1 MARRRS
7 GLPQRKTGLRE
18 YRDVCW
24 VSTEGTTERDYLQ
37 MEVFK
42 GSAKAVKFPQN
53 VHPNRHNPAAVLK
66 RFEKA
71 LREND
76 FRKSDEAWL
85 VIDIDEW
92 DGSEIAALLEWETR
106 DPRHHL
112 AVSNPKF
119 ELFLLMHYEKANGCT
134 TPEKV
139 DVALRKYWPGYDK
152 RISRTHF
159 SGDQIG
165 QAVENAKSKRA
176 SCKEALPAAGM
187 TDVYKLVERLLPV
200 NDG

>member
-1 MARRRS
+1 
-7 GLPQRKTGLRE
+7 
-18 YRDVCW
+18 
-24 VSTEGTTERDYLQ
+24 

-85 VIDIDEW
+85 MIDIDEW
-92 DGSEIAALLEWETR
+92 DGSEIAALLEWEAR

-159 SGDQIG
+159 SDGQIRR
-165 QAVENAKSKRA
+165 AIENAKYKRA
-176 SCKEALPAAGM
+176 SCKEDLPAAAM
-187 TDVYKLVERLLPV
+187 TDVYRLVERLLPV